1 MARPAVHP
9 VSLIVPAAAMA
20 LVVAASNVL
29 VQHPVEAFGLAD
41 KLTWGAFTYPLAFLV
56 TDLTNRRFGP
66 QAARRVVVTGFA
78 VAVLLS
84 FGLAAPRVAA
94 ASGAAFLF
102 GQLLDVAV
110 FSKLRRLAW
119 WRAPLAASLLGSAVD
134 TAVFF
139 TLAFAGNPEM
149 SGAVTPLGGAVA
161 VPLWVSLAGFDF
173 LVKVVG
179 AFVLLA
185 PYGALMGVIRLL
197 ETAASRPL
205 VSRP

>member
-1 MARPAVHP
+1 MARPALGP
-9 VSLIVPAAAMA
+9 ASLIVPAAAMA

-29 VQHPVEAFGLAD
+29 VQHPVEAFGLGD

-66 QAARRVVVTGFA
+66 ALARRVVCVGFA
-78 VAVLLS
+78 AAVLLS
-84 FGLAAPRVAA
+84 LGLAAPRIAI

-139 TLAFAGNPEM
+139 TLAFAGDAAM
-149 SGAVTPLGGAVA
+149 SAPVTPFGVGPA
-161 VPLWVSLAGFDF
+161 VPLWISLAGFDF
-173 LVKVVG
+173 LVKIVG

-185 PYGALMGVIRLL
+185 PYAALMRAVRPF
-197 ETAASRPL
+197 ETATAAR
-205 VSRP
+205 